1 MKGGLAFGI
10 CGPTFSDMK
19 KNGKSPRNNRN
30 VYAYSLM
37 FFQSAKFDHKAEA
50 RGGAT
55 NEQAELMAQY
65 EDERDDRE
73 EELNEL
79 YS

>member
-1 MKGGLAFGI
+1 MPHSVSNVPEIGLWKSI
-10 CGPTFSDMK
+10 HKPLSD
-19 KNGKSPRNNRN
+19 NASVCTSVN
-30 VYAYSLM
+30 SM
-37 FFQSAKFDHKAEA
+37 FFPSTKFDHKAEA

>member
-1 MKGGLAFGI
+1 
-10 CGPTFSDMK
+10 
-19 KNGKSPRNNRN
+19 
-30 VYAYSLM
+30 M